1 MPRKRSKSLLQQQI
15 EGRRYQIT
23 YNEQMKEL
31 GIRTRCF
38 RMTDKEAFF
47 VREFIKMLRKVDPDR
62 LFTLWEYIIT
72 FRRKAVTFTIK
83 KIDKENEKG

>member
-23 YNEQMKEL
+23 YNEQQKEL

-62 LFTLWEYIIT
+62 LFTLWEHNVT
-72 FRRKAVTFTIK
+72 VRRTKAIFTLK
-83 KIDKENEKG
+83 KIDKKKKNS

>member
-23 YNEQMKEL
+23 YNEQQKEL

-62 LFTLWEYIIT
+62 LFTLWEHIIT

-83 KIDKENEKG
+83 KIDNEKLKD

>member
-23 YNEQMKEL
+23 YNEQQKEL

-62 LFTLWEYIIT
+62 IFTLWEHIIT

-83 KIDKENEKG
+83 KIDKEKEKG